1 MNAFGLTFSLNSF
14 IDFRNFLSFH
24 FYSFQPNG
32 PLIKILINSRASRG
46 DITIGYGDLLRNS
59 DKQWLSGFSRN
70 LASVISAYNSDQN
83 LKCFFL
89 INMIRESTY
98 LVELRDISVG
108 LCLSCYISATKVK
121 VHVDS
126 SQARS

>member
-83 LKCFFL
+83 LKCFFSYKYDQ
-89 INMIRESTY
+89 REY
-98 LVELRDISVG
+98 LSSGTTRYF
-108 LCLSCYISATKVK
+108 CRPLSCVLYKCNKSESA
-121 VHVDS
+121 
-126 SQARS
+126 R